1 MSGRLKSEVLKMRTL
16 RSTWVVVVVAALGS
30 AVLGVAQARI
40 AADGGHDYVRLST
53 LGLGPVDALWF
64 LVVVAAIIAG
74 AGEFQHGTIRTTVL
88 LTPRRRELLAVKSLA
103 TACFGA
109 VVVASG
115 ILVAVSAGIVTALI
129 SGLSVST
136 SSAADVAHLAVAA
149 ALGAMWSVLATALGM
164 ITRSTAIAIAALLL
178 WRFVGEAL
186 LPVLFSPHG
195 EQILRWTPTGTA
207 RTLIGSAG
215 LPLAAAAAVFV
226 GYAVVL
232 CSVAAVQFTRADP
245 S

>member
-1 MSGRLKSEVLKMRTL
+1 M
-16 RSTWVVVVVAALGS
+16 
-30 AVLGVAQARI
+30 
-40 AADGGHDYVRLST
+40 
-53 LGLGPVDALWF
+53 
-64 LVVVAAIIAG
+64 VVAAIIAG

-103 TACFGA
+103 TAA
-109 VVVASG
+109 SVRSSVASG

-129 SGLSVST
+129 SGLSVAT
-136 SSAADVAHLAVAA
+136 GSAADVAHLAVAA

-195 EQILRWTPTGTA
+195 EQIRGGRRPGRRGRLSGR
-207 RTLIGSAG
+207 SG

>member
-1 MSGRLKSEVLKMRTL
+1 V
-16 RSTWVVVVVAALGS
+16 
-30 AVLGVAQARI
+30 
-40 AADGGHDYVRLST
+40 
-53 LGLGPVDALWF
+53 WF
-64 LVVVAAIIAG
+64 FVIVAAIIAS

-88 LTPRRRELLAVKSLA
+88 LTPRRSELLAIKSLA

-109 VVVASG
+109 MVVAAG
-115 ILVAVSAGIVTALI
+115 IVIAVSAGILTSLI
-129 SGLSVST
+129 AGLSVSAG
-136 SSAADVAHLAVAA
+136 SAADVAHLVAAA
-149 ALGAMWSVLATALGM
+149 ALGALWSVLATALGM

-215 LPLAAAAAVFV
+215 LPLAAAATVLV

-232 CSVAAVQFTRADP
+232 CSVAAVQFTRAEP